1 MARPPSRATPP
12 TADLEHLPQ
21 LSDPELRTR
30 WRAAFKQAPPPG
42 SRRDF
47 LLGGLACHLQQRA
60 AGGLNP
66 QAQKVLRDIA
76 RGSAQSRSTAPMS
89 LGPLKPGTRLLR
101 TWQSESHEVLVL
113 EKGFS
118 HQGKT
123 YASLSEIA
131 RTITGARWS
140 GPLFFGLKP
149 PSPSKS
155 AASGKRG
162 R

>member
-12 TADLEHLPQ
+12 TAELEYLDQ
-21 LSDPELRTR
+21 LSDLEIRAR
-30 WRAAFKQAPPPG
+30 WKEAFKQVPPPG

-47 LLGGLACHLQQRA
+47 LIGSLAWHLQQRD
-60 AGGLNP
+60 AGGLKP
-66 QAQKVLRDIA
+66 QAQKTLREVA
-76 RGSAQSRSTAPMS
+76 RGSAQGSSTAPMS

-101 TWQSESHEVLVL
+101 TWQSERHEVLVL

-131 RTITGARWS
+131 RAITGARWS
-140 GPLFFGLKP
+140 GPLFFGLK
-149 PSPSKS
+149 
-155 AASGKRG
+155 ASGSLKRLTSNKRG

>member
-1 MARPPSRATPP
+1 MAKPPSRATPP
-12 TADLEHLPQ
+12 TADLEL
-21 LSDPELRTR
+21 LGKLLDPDLRTR
-30 WRAAFKQAPPPG
+30 WKAVFNQVPPIG

-47 LLGGLACHLQQRA
+47 LLGSLAYQLQQQA
-60 AGGLNP
+60 AGGLKP
-66 QAQKVLRDIA
+66 QVEKTLRDIT
-76 RGSAQSRSTAPMS
+76 RGSVGTSSVAPMS

-101 TWQSESHEVLVL
+101 TWQGESHEVLVL

-118 HQGKT
+118 HQGRT

-131 RTITGARWS
+131 RAITGARWS

-149 PSPSKS
+149 PSPP
-155 AASGKRG
+155 KRLPKGG